1 MHLLLS
7 EPSSDW
13 TQAYNQ
19 QQLSKMHPWQ
29 FAMESAQGVYAIFQ
43 GSVLGLETWV
53 LIVPLPAVVVLT
65 LEQLPVWRLMNP
77 WMCMI
82 ARSSCA
88 LALVCAW
95 LSVLVCASHLVWV
108 CNSLKT
114 SACSFLTKLALLVV
128 SFAVVVHAA
137 PTTASAPWKCGSFA
151 TAAKILGLPPLQLLQ
166 GLRASIL
173 AHEIRGAKPVAQPVQ
188 VHVIQVVTQVVMR
201 VGASEEGNAAAAA
214 ASGALGLAEKNSAT
228 QVCFLFQ

>member
-1 MHLLLS
+1 M
-7 EPSSDW
+7 
-13 TQAYNQ
+13 
-19 QQLSKMHPWQ
+19 
-29 FAMESAQGVYAIFQ
+29 
-43 GSVLGLETWV
+43 
-53 LIVPLPAVVVLT
+53 
-65 LEQLPVWRLMNP
+65 
-77 WMCMI
+77 
-82 ARSSCA
+82 
-88 LALVCAW
+88 
-95 LSVLVCASHLVWV
+95 
-108 CNSLKT
+108 
-114 SACSFLTKLALLVV
+114 V

-151 TAAKILGLPPLQLLQ
+151 TAAKILGLPPLPLLQ
-166 GLRASIL
+166 ALR